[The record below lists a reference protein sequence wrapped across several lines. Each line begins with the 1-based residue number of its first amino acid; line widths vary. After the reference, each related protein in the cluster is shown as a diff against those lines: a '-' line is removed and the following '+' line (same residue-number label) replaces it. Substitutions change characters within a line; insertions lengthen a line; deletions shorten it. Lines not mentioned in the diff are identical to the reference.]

1 MSNLRV
7 ATNSVQESLIRQLN
21 TNQRALVE
29 LQKQLSSGR
38 RVSLPEDDPT
48 VMGRTIRR
56 QAQKSVLSQY
66 HTNNVMA
73 EGVVK
78 TSQLHLD
85 EIRNMADLALGIS
98 DSTGADT
105 SSVEI
110 DGYKR
115 QLDEIL
121 DQALDLANGQL
132 DGEYLFAGVE
142 YSTPPYTINDGGT
155 PNDPSDDTIDY
166 NGSPTDR
173 TDPNFVEAETYVG
186 NNTKLAARLNPEHNE
201 DIQNMLQSLL
211 DLRNAYDASIAP
223 FDDDTVRGIAA
234 DIEAADDQL
243 VVASSDLITKQM
255 RLDLAS
261 KSDSSLYDQLDESI
275 ASEVGVNFSSLAV
288 QIKQTETSY
297 QAALV
302 SASNILNISLLNY
315 I

>member
-21 TNQRALVE
+21 TNQRTLVE
-29 LQKQLSSGR
+29 LQKQLSNGR
-38 RVSLPEDDPT
+38 RVTLPEDDPT

-56 QAQKSVLSQY
+56 LAQKSTLSQY
-66 HTNNVMA
+66 YTNNVMA
-73 EGVVK
+73 ESIVN

-85 EIRNMADLALGIS
+85 EIRNMADLALGIA

-121 DQALDLANGQL
+121 NQALDLANGQL
-132 DGEYLFAGVE
+132 DGEYLFAGVD
-142 YSTPPYTINDGGT
+142 YTDPPYSINDGGT

-173 TDPNFVEAETYVG
+173 TDPNFAEAETYIG

-211 DLRNAYDASIAP
+211 DLRNAYDTSIAP
-223 FDDDTVRGIAA
+223 FDDDAVRGIAA
-234 DIEAADDQL
+234 DIESADDQL

-255 RLDLAS
+255 RLDLAT
-261 KSDSSLYDQLDESI
+261 KSDSSFYDQLDESI
-275 ASEVGVNFSSLAV
+275 ASEVGADITSLAIK
-288 QIKQTETSY
+288 IKQSETSY
-297 QAALV
+297 QAALA
-302 SASNILNISLLNY
+302 SASNILNISLLDY

>member
-66 HTNNVMA
+66 HTNNVIA

-85 EIRNMADLALGIS
+85 EIRSMADLALGIS
-98 DSTGADT
+98 DSTGGDS

-110 DGYKR
+110 DGFKR

-132 DGEYLFAGVE
+132 DGEYLFSGVE
-142 YSTPPYTINDGGT
+142 YGSKPYTINDGGT

-166 NGSPTDR
+166 NGSPTNR
-173 TDPNFVEAETYVG
+173 TDPNFDEAETYVG
-186 NNTKLAARLNPEHNE
+186 TNTKLAARLNPEHNE
-201 DIQNMLQSLL
+201 DIRNMLQNLL
-211 DLRNAYDASIAP
+211 DMRNAYDTSIAP
-223 FDDDTVRGIAA
+223 FDAANVRAIASN
-234 DIEAADDQL
+234 IEAADDKL

-255 RLDLAS
+255 RLDMAT
-261 KSDSSLYDQLDESI
+261 KADSSFFNQLDESI
-275 ASEVGVNFSSLAV
+275 ASEVGADITNLAV

-302 SASNILNISLLNY
+302 SASNILNISLLDY
-315 I
+315 V